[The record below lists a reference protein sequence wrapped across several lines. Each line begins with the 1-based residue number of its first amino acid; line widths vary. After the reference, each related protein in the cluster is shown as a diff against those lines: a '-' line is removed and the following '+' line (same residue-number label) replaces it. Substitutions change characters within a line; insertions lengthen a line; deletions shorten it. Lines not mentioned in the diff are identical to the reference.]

1 MSGDG
6 FVSAIDALQLINFL
20 NLNGPRALP
29 LPVGMVAPRF
39 PDVDGNGFIN
49 ALDALG
55 VINYLNS
62 RPAGEGEG
70 AEGEGDLSEMY
81 GLSSVMA
88 GASLSS
94 TPATTA
100 SARNYTELRLGDYL
114 HLSHAVPGP
123 VTSAAAW
130 WDETEMASENLI
142 DELAGA
148 YASEFADSHDELFA
162 NLDLEL

>member
-1 MSGDG
+1 LINSLNNVGPRPLGGDG
-6 FVSAIDALQLINFL
+6 GEGEQDNWY
-20 NLNGPRALP
+20 
-29 LPVGMVAPRF
+29 
-39 PDVDGNGFIN
+39 PDVNSDGYLS
-49 ALDALG
+49 AVDVLS
-55 VINYLNS
+55 VINELNRRNAGS
-62 RPAGEGEG
+62 GEGEG

-142 DELAGA
+142 DELSGA